1 MACIAVS
8 QFELDQ
14 NLDYGPPPEK
24 FDTIGLSCVQ
34 LISINPRERRS
45 SYQMVGLS
53 FVFPRAYSLLELGWH
68 QINAGPED
76 MFTN

>member
-1 MACIAVS
+1 MACMTAS
-8 QFELDQ
+8 RFEVDQ
-14 NLDYGPPPEK
+14 NLDDGPPPEE
-24 FDTIGLSCVQ
+24 FDTTGLSCVQ
-34 LISINPRERRS
+34 LISIDPRETRS

-68 QINAGPED
+68 QINTGPED

>member
-1 MACIAVS
+1 MACITVS
-8 QFELDQ
+8 QFILDQ
-14 NLDYGPPPEK
+14 NLDNGPPPEE
-24 FDTIGLSCVQ
+24 FDTSGLSCVEM
-34 LISINPRERRS
+34 ISVSSEEELS

-76 MFTN
+76 IFRN

>member
-14 NLDYGPPPEK
+14 NLDHGPPPDK
-24 FDTIGLSCVQ
+24 FDAKGLSCVQ
-34 LISINPRERRS
+34 MISVDSQEVRS